1 MVHSHVYRQK
11 IHIFEILKME
21 KHSQRK
27 GCCYTPI
34 IQWFRR
40 SLSIS
45 WLHAFFV
52 WKMTPSIKVQK
63 AWRGQSS
70 AQKEMLDTY
79 KNLICA
85 VKTISIKISGKKN
98 GPARESNCFYF
109 AFHSLGTSKD
119 GVGMAAGGEGCW
131 VSTTQSMGEGIS
143 IQSSSPETTFLQKS
157 SSSSS
162 SGFYKSP
169 MKATQQRQMHKYNIL
184 SGRFFIER
192 PKHEAKYI

>member
-1 MVHSHVYRQK
+1 
-11 IHIFEILKME
+11 ME
-21 KHSQRK
+21 KQSQRK
-27 GCCYTPI
+27 GCCYTPV

-63 AWRGQSS
+63 AWRGQTSV
-70 AQKEMLDTY
+70 QEEILDMY
-79 KNLICA
+79 KNLIFA

-98 GPARESNCFYF
+98 GSARESNCFYF

-119 GVGMAAGGEGCW
+119 GVGMAAGEEGCW
-131 VSTTQSMGEGIS
+131 VSTTQNMGEGIS
-143 IQSSSPETTFLQKS
+143 TQSYSPETTFLQKG
-157 SSSSS
+157 SSS
-162 SGFYKSP
+162 SGFLKSL

-184 SGRFFIER
+184 SGRFFIEQ